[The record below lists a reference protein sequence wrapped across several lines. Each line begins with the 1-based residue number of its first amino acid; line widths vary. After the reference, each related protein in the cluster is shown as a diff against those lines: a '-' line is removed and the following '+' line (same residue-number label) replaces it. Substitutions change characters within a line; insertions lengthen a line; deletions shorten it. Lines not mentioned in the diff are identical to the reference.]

1 MLHGAYLAGEAKQID
16 EAFRVMMV
24 IQVTCGKGSD
34 GFVVQGIRGGGARL
48 DDISLVKLE
57 LHFSGNVFLCA
68 VHKSLNLSL
77 IHI

>member
-57 LHFSGNVFLCA
+57 LHFSGNVFLRA
-68 VHKSLNLSL
+68 VHKA
-77 IHI
+77 